1 MKKGGG
7 TSPKKIL
14 CDVEK
19 AKYINTV
26 LDSIFKI
33 ASDENISD
41 CQRKL
46 EDIKEIIKNS
56 PNTRSISKIGE
67 VIEGGKSKSKS
78 KSKTKKKK
86 RKRNK
91 RRKTYKNKKMG

>member
-1 MKKGGG
+1 MK
-7 TSPKKIL
+7 
-14 CDVEK
+14 
-19 AKYINTV
+19 
-26 LDSIFKI
+26 
-33 ASDENISD
+33 NISD

-78 KSKTKKKK
+78 KSKTKKEEKK
-86 RKRNK
+86 KK
-91 RRKTYKNKKMG
+91 QKKKNI